1 MSASWIA
8 PSPAHKYG
16 GSFVRPQ
23 HTTTDDAAMTRAAG
37 PAPPAAGGMWSPRS
51 PLFWFGAIAATSF
64 GLIAYSTTVRVG
76 GTEVSAS
83 IGKGS

>member
-23 HTTTDDAAMTRAAG
+23 EQTRTETQMTRAAG
-37 PAPPAAGGMWSPRS
+37 PPPPAAGGTFSPRS
-51 PLFWFGAIAATSF
+51 PLFWFAAIAATSL
-64 GLIAYSTTVRVG
+64 GLIGYSTTVRVG
-76 GTEVSAS
+76 GTEASAS